1 MKTETSCINSRA
13 IIDYIK
19 ERNNG
24 DCSALLKN
32 LHTEIDTLPDPEAFL
47 RDPNNWISCTVITEL
62 FERAI
67 QILKDE
73 KAPYYIAKYAVEKTI
88 TGSIQSIIV
97 KALWSSKKALK
108 QAPKINDKWN
118 RNKKVELVEIG
129 RNQGSIRLH

>member
-1 MKTETSCINSRA
+1 MERETSCINSRA

-19 ERNNG
+19 EYNNG
-24 DCSALLKN
+24 DCSALFKN
-32 LHTEIDTLPDPEAFL
+32 LDAEIDTLPDPQGFL
-47 RDPNNWISCTVITEL
+47 SDPHNWISCTVMTEL

-97 KALWSSKKALK
+97 KALWSSKKSS
-108 QAPKINDKWN
+108 QTSPKDK
-118 RNKKVELVEIG
+118 RQVE
-129 RNQGSIRLH
+129 